1 MPPPPPPRDA
11 GAIARKVVAAQAKI
25 GRISFD
31 DVLRAAKD
39 NQPEMMEALLM
50 HGVEPSASN
59 KIGQTGLH
67 VAAIWGCYEVALVL
81 LEGGANVNAANSYG
95 ITPLHHAS
103 QSSHHALA
111 RLLIEWGADTQRQAS
126 NGRKPFEAAKK

>member
-81 LEGGANVNAANSYG
+81 LEGAV
-95 ITPLHHAS
+95 
-103 QSSHHALA
+103 LA
-111 RLLIEWGADTQRQAS
+111 RRAQLACGVGGVGALGTRCRLGGA
-126 NGRKPFEAAKK
+126 